1 GEGEGEGEA
10 TDIDGDG
17 VTAADGDC
25 DDNDADVYPRAE
37 DSEADGT
44 DQDCD
49 GLDGPDADGDGYVDA
64 AAGGDDCDDS
74 EPAVFPGAS
83 EVWDD
88 GVDQDCDGVADV
100 EGAACAADLTITLPD
115 GSTTTLDFCQ
125 SWEFTASLEYDPDD
139 PPKVTAFQIE
149 LDATTEAGFNCR
161 VTLEQEGVCGTGY
174 YDERDSSTTTTLIS
188 FDCSGVADPWEDS
201 VTMTDG
207 YLRVD
212 TLDTG
217 TDSGSFVGL
226 PLQTRLAGHLHV
238 ADESGFDIEGDLDLT
253 LRQLAPD
260 GEEAM
265 ACHVSTGD
273 EDGDGFVAPYFDGTD
288 CDDEVATTYPGAVDA
303 WYDGI
308 DADCAGDNDYDADL
322 DGYDSDAHG
331 GDDCD
336 DSDASANPGAGDV
349 WYDGVDEDGCG
360 GSDYDADGDGHD
372 SDDYGGDDCD
382 DADGTVFPYALEL
395 STDTDGLDNDCDGSI
410 DSLDTDA
417 EQLDAS
423 ASRWGSS
430 LTVSFASMTFPFCDA
445 EYTTAS
451 VNTNGQVTFGFE
463 SADYSESALEFLTD
477 GPSIAPHWDL
487 ITPSSSG
494 GLYTVDFGNA
504 FGVYW
509 DQATSYAITTSVV
522 LFEDGSFRMRQDAPY
537 PAALVGYSCATDAA
551 IPETDLSEQ
560 VAHAGAAGIGNG
572 TESAIFEW
580 FGYEWDG
587 STSSFPGEGV
597 DQMDLTGSV
606 LFFCGTGDVDA
617 DGDGY
622 TTVCGDTDDDDATVH
637 P

>member
-1 GEGEGEGEA
+1 
-10 TDIDGDG
+10 
-17 VTAADGDC
+17 
-25 DDNDADVYPRAE
+25 
-37 DSEADGT
+37 
-44 DQDCD
+44 
-49 GLDGPDADGDGYVDA
+49 
-64 AAGGDDCDDS
+64 
-74 EPAVFPGAS
+74 
-83 EVWDD
+83 
-88 GVDQDCDGVADV
+88 
-100 EGAACAADLTITLPD
+100 
-115 GSTTTLDFCQ
+115 
-125 SWEFTASLEYDPDD
+125 
-139 PPKVTAFQIE
+139 
-149 LDATTEAGFNCR
+149 
-161 VTLEQEGVCGTGY
+161 GY

-372 SDDYGGDDCD
+372 SDDYGGDDC
-382 DADGTVFPYALEL
+382 
-395 STDTDGLDNDCDGSI
+395 
-410 DSLDTDA
+410 
-417 EQLDAS
+417 
-423 ASRWGSS
+423 
-430 LTVSFASMTFPFCDA
+430 
-445 EYTTAS
+445 
-451 VNTNGQVTFGFE
+451 
-463 SADYSESALEFLTD
+463 
-477 GPSIAPHWDL
+477 
-487 ITPSSSG
+487 
-494 GLYTVDFGNA
+494 
-504 FGVYW
+504 
-509 DQATSYAITTSVV
+509 
-522 LFEDGSFRMRQDAPY
+522 
-537 PAALVGYSCATDAA
+537 
-551 IPETDLSEQ
+551 
-560 VAHAGAAGIGNG
+560 
-572 TESAIFEW
+572 
-580 FGYEWDG
+580 
-587 STSSFPGEGV
+587 
-597 DQMDLTGSV
+597 
-606 LFFCGTGDVDA
+606 
-617 DGDGY
+617 
-622 TTVCGDTDDDDATVH
+622 
-637 P
+637 